1 MSLEG
6 GMHFIVIVPMLLDE
20 EFAPFKTRDSVLKL
34 WITQIAEV
42 QCRGDVCIVCKCCS
56 QPSMHVK
63 CHVAINVSSG
73 LCP

>member
-1 MSLEG
+1 MCLEG

-42 QCRGDVCIVCKCCS
+42 QCRGDICIVCKCCS
-56 QPSMHVK
+56 
-63 CHVAINVSSG
+63 
-73 LCP
+73 